1 MKTVGKL
8 LTGLAAAESL
18 FIALIE
24 MRRWEE
30 KGASFFPEPH
40 EGFFRDTVVMAGN
53 QGLYNGFLGAGML
66 WGLLRR
72 DTGVC
77 LFFLACML
85 TAAGYGCATTSRK
98 IILQQGTV
106 PAAALAA
113 IALGK

>member
-1 MKTVGKL
+1 MKIAGKL

-18 FIALIE
+18 MIAVIE
-24 MRRWEE
+24 MRHWEE

-40 EGFFRDTVVMAGN
+40 EGFFRDTAVMAGN

-77 LFFLACML
+77 LFFLGCML

-98 IILQQGTV
+98 IILQQGTL

>member
-8 LTGLAAAESL
+8 FTGLAAAESL

-24 MRRWEE
+24 MRHWEE
-30 KGASFFPEPH
+30 KGASFFPEPR

-53 QGLYNGFLGAGML
+53 QGLYNGFLGEGML